1 MDSYAVR
8 LNAVF
13 VDTFRLI
20 LKVEEKSI
28 KNTEKINL
36 SISEM
41 HLIEVV
47 GKREEGRSVSE
58 IAAALGVTLPSV
70 TVAINKL
77 VKKGYVRKGKN
88 ARDGRAVAVS
98 LTRAGKKMHS
108 VHRHFHEQMARRAT
122 EGFSEQEKII
132 LIDGI
137 EKVNAFL
144 KQKIAEMEAP

>member
-28 KNTEKINL
+28 RNTEKINL

-41 HLIEVV
+41 HLIEAV
-47 GKREEGRSVSE
+47 GKGEEGRSVSE
-58 IAAALGVTLPSV
+58 IAAVLGVTLPSV

-88 ARDGRAVAVS
+88 SKDGRSVAVS
-98 LTRAGKKMHS
+98 LTRTGRKMHS

-122 EGFSEQEKII
+122 AGFSEQEKVI
-132 LIDGI
+132 LINGM

-144 KQKIAEMEAP
+144 KQKIAEMEAS

>member
-28 KNTEKINL
+28 RNTEKINL

-41 HLIEVV
+41 HLIEAV
-47 GKREEGRSVSE
+47 GKGEEGRSVSE
-58 IAAALGVTLPSV
+58 IAAVLGVTLPSV

-88 ARDGRAVAVS
+88 SKDGRSVSVS
-98 LTRAGKKMHS
+98 LTRTGRKMHS

-122 EGFSEQEKII
+122 AGFSEQEKVI
-132 LIDGI
+132 LINGM

-144 KQKIAEMEAP
+144 KQKIAEMEAS

>member
-1 MDSYAVR
+1 MNSYAVR

-13 VDTFRLI
+13 VDTYRLV

-28 KNTEKINL
+28 KNTGKINL

-41 HLIEVV
+41 HLIEAV
-47 GKREEGRSVSE
+47 GKSEEGRSISE
-58 IAAALGVTLPSV
+58 IASALGVTLPSV

-77 VKKGYVRKGKN
+77 VKKGYVRKGKS
-88 ARDGRAVAVS
+88 RKDGRAVAVS
-98 LTRAGKKMHS
+98 LTRTGKKMHS

-122 EGFSEQEKII
+122 EGFSEQEKTI
-132 LIDGI
+132 LIHGL
-137 EKVNAFL
+137 EKVNTFL

>member
-28 KNTEKINL
+28 RNTEKINL

-41 HLIEVV
+41 HLIEAV
-47 GKREEGRSVSE
+47 GKGEEGRSVSE
-58 IAAALGVTLPSV
+58 IAAVLGVTLPSV

-77 VKKGYVRKGKN
+77 VKKGYVRKGKSSK
-88 ARDGRAVAVS
+88 DGRSVAVS
-98 LTRAGKKMHS
+98 LTRTGRKMHS

-122 EGFSEQEKII
+122 AGFSEQEKVI
-132 LIDGI
+132 LINGM